1 MKFTTAFATLAIASS
16 AVMGQ
21 FSNSSIPIDPSTS
34 VPSQNTTTVSSTTTP
49 PTTSSTTTIPAP
61 PPGFNSTT
69 TETEIEVVTAY
80 TTYCPYPTTFTQNGV
95 TYTVTSATTLTIT
108 DCPCTITKPKPHAPP
123 QPQPTTQP
131 APGPEPKPQP
141 QPQPQPQPST
151 KPAPKP
157 DTTTTVRQSV
167 APHPTTILSTQRSS
181 LAAQPTSSQHVI
193 VTQHVNGAANLA
205 ASSVM
210 GLAALLALFM

>member
-108 DCPCTITKPKPHAPP
+108 DCPCTITKPKPH
-123 QPQPTTQP
+123 
-131 APGPEPKPQP
+131 PQP
-141 QPQPQPQPST
+141 QPQPTT